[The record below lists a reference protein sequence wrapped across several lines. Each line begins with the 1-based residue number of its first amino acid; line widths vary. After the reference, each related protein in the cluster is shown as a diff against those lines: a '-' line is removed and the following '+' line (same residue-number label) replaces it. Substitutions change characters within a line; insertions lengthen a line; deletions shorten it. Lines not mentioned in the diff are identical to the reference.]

1 VLFSLEEVSYYF
13 PAKVLWRTFFC
24 ANIAALGLSLLNP
37 LHTGKLV
44 IFEVTYD
51 HVWHYF
57 ELVSFIIV
65 AMMGGII
72 GSFFIRMNIKMC
84 YFRKRSGLRLY
95 PITEAMT
102 VAGITAII
110 SYLNPYLSGNSGETI
125 GALFGECLPSSRTQ
139 LCNSSLASQNIQDL
153 LAATAIRLF
162 LVIFTFGLRVPAGI
176 FIPGIAIGASL
187 GRAMGIL
194 MEIIHKSSSS
204 WFIFNV
210 CKSSVDCITPGVY
223 AMVGATAVLSGIT
236 RMTVSLVVIVFE
248 LTGQLDYILPLMLA
262 VMVSKWMADAFNK
275 DGIYDEHIVL
285 NGYPFLDNK
294 RDYRF
299 STQAIDVMSTRD
311 LCVLTETSHTIGELR
326 GLLASRKYAGFPIVN
341 NTTDMNVRGYI
352 TRAELRA
359 ALDRATTQLNMV
371 PTTPCYFGDQPPSS
385 KAHGLDMAAWMDAA
399 PLTVVDHTT
408 VNIVY
413 DLFKKMGLR
422 VVLVVANDKLVG
434 IITKK
439 DVLRHLPRTKH
450 K

>member
-1 VLFSLEEVSYYF
+1 M
-13 PAKVLWRTFFC
+13 
-24 ANIAALGLSLLNP
+24 NP

-51 HVWHYF
+51 HMWHYY
-57 ELVSFIIV
+57 ELVPFIIV
-65 AMMGGII
+65 AMIGGLI
-72 GSFFIRMNIKMC
+72 GSFFIKMNTKMC
-84 YFRKRSGLRLY
+84 YFRKHSALRLY
-95 PITEAMT
+95 PITEAMV
-102 VAGITAII
+102 VAGFTAIV
-110 SYLNPYLSGNSGETI
+110 SFLNPYLAGNSGETI
-125 GALFGECLPSSRTQ
+125 GALFGECLPSSQETN
-139 LCNSSLASQNIQDL
+139 LCPSVGMSTDDRNRKDITNIQDL
-153 LAATAIRLF
+153 LAACAIRLF

-176 FIPGIAIGASL
+176 FVPSIAIGASM
-187 GRAMGIL
+187 GRAVGIVMDYL
-194 MEIIHKSSSS
+194 HRNHTS

-210 CKSSVDCITPGVY
+210 CTSVDCVTPGVY
-223 AMVGATAVLSGIT
+223 AMVGATSVLSGIT

-262 VMVSKWMADAFNK
+262 VMVSKWVADAFNK
-275 DGIYDEHIVL
+275 DGIYDEHIAL

-299 STQAIDVMSTRD
+299 TTQAIDVMSTRD
-311 LCVLTETSHTIGELR
+311 LCVLTETGHTIGDLR
-326 GLLASRKYAGFPIVN
+326 GLLSSRKYAGFPIVN

-359 ALDRATTQLNMV
+359 ALDRATTQHNIQ
-371 PTTPCYFGDQPPSS
+371 PTTPCYFGDFPPSS
-385 KAHGLDMAAWMDAA
+385 KASGLDMASWMDAA

-422 VVLVVANDKLVG
+422 VVLVVAAGRLVG

-439 DVLRHLPRTKH
+439 DVLRHLPRKH